1 LPKNSDSDKIGEAI
15 FSESVAVLLFAE
27 DVIIVINST
36 LLLSFFFY
44 SLLTLKIGF
53 QLMIQSESE
62 YFWNAHLVEVSQK
75 GMSWAKCCVKFD
87 CYQVNDLTISWPSVS
102 EN

>member
-1 LPKNSDSDKIGEAI
+1 
-15 FSESVAVLLFAE
+15 
-27 DVIIVINST
+27 
-36 LLLSFFFY
+36 
-44 SLLTLKIGF
+44 
-53 QLMIQSESE
+53 MIQSERE